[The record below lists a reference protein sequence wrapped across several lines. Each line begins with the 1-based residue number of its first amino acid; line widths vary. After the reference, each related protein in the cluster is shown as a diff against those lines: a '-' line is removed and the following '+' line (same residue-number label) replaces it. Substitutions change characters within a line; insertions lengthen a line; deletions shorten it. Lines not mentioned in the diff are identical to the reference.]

1 MMEHFTEYTDQ
12 KLQVYNYHSI
22 TSIQVSSAFI
32 PFCAF
37 GGKFLGQRIDNFN
50 IPVCNSFKPRLLNDN
65 LCYEIDLNNITNKE
79 TIKEDIKT
87 GFVFIM
93 DYNEDRQVINR
104 DNFKTKEQDGF
115 VQVIKDLEDA
125 NNHAT
130 IHLNTIGNVKYF
142 K

>member
-1 MMEHFTEYTDQ
+1 MFFNHPVHLMNT
-12 KLQVYNYHSI
+12 NN
-22 TSIQVSSAFI
+22 QVSSAFI

-37 GGKFLGQRIDNFN
+37 GGKFLGQMIHNFN

-65 LCYEIDLNNITNKE
+65 LCYEIDLNNIRNKG
-79 TIKEDIKT
+79 TIKEDIKS

-93 DYNEDRQVINR
+93 DFNEDRQVINS
-104 DNFKTKEQDGF
+104 DNFTKKEQDGF
-115 VQVIKDLEDA
+115 VQVIKDLEHE

-130 IHLNTIGNVKYF
+130 IHLNTIGKVKYF